1 MRWRKSLLVICK
13 IVRLFV
19 NTLTAD
25 DKHHLRNRDNLRQ
38 QIEMQLYQNQKNFSE
53 FFFAFLKSLLK
64 FKHFE
69 KKKTLKAD
77 VFPKL

>member
-1 MRWRKSLLVICK
+1 MICK